1 MSQPLAERMRPNTL
15 DEYIGQRHL
24 VGKGAV
30 LRNMIEARRITSFI
44 LWGPPGVGK
53 TTLAQIVANTL
64 QLPFYTLSAVTS
76 GVKDVREVIDK
87 ARGGRFFNE
96 GNPIL
101 FIDEIHRFSKSQQD
115 SLLGAVEKGVVTL
128 IGATTENPSFEV
140 IRPLLSRC
148 QLYVLKPLGDDDLME
163 LMQRAITHDPE
174 LSQRQIVL
182 KETGAIL
189 RYSGGDARKLLNILE
204 LVVESSSDEKV
215 VIEDKRVVECLQQ
228 NPMAYDKGGEMHYD
242 IISAFIKS
250 IRGSDPDAAL
260 YWLARMIEGG
270 EDPSFIARRLVISA
284 SEDVGLANP
293 NALLLANAACDAVM
307 KIGWPEGRI
316 PLAEATVYLA
326 ASPKSN
332 SAYNGINKALQIVR
346 QTGNQP
352 VPLHLR
358 NAPTEMMKDLGYA
371 SGYKYSH
378 DYPGH
383 FVEQQFM
390 PDSLRDTRIWEAQ
403 HSPSED
409 KLYRR
414 MVECWG
420 DRFKD
425 GN

>member
-293 NALLLANAACDAVM
+293 NALLLANAAFDAVM

-371 SGYKYSH
+371 FGYKYSH